1 MKIGFALF
9 LIKIKNQ
16 VEEVEKE
23 VEEEVEEEVESFS
36 EQLTEQANGKSEESK
51 GWGQPRN
58 TLLLYHEKFDV

>member
-1 MKIGFALF
+1 VKIGFALF

-16 VEEVEKE
+16 VEEVEK
-23 VEEEVEEEVESFS
+23 EVEEEVESFS